1 MLVTVPL
8 SVLLLSAALPC
19 ICQLDGQDADC
30 QNVSIKMY
38 QMMLISSVL
47 VPYPTS

>member
-1 MLVTVPL
+1 MLVTVTL
-8 SVLLLSAALPC
+8 SVLLLSAALLST
-19 ICQLDGQDADC
+19 CQLDGQDADH

-38 QMMLISSVL
+38 QMMLVSSVL